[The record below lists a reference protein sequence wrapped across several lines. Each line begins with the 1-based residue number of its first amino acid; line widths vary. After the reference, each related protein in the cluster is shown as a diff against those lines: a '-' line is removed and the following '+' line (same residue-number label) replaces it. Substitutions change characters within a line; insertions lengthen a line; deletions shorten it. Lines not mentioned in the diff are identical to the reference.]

1 MEGGDIAGITMGVI
15 GGLFQG
21 LGLAD
26 MFGAGAEQGVDVYD
40 LVEEKQEESNAKLNK
55 IEAML

>member
-1 MEGGDIAGITMGVI
+1 MGVI